1 MSITKDQLYDLI
13 KEQLSLMEIDLGDD
27 EGEEGEEGDDGE
39 AKLKFKDHLIK
50 IASQVERLQM
60 TDVEVKLVASMFEMI
75 LRYANEQSG
84 ETSLER
90 ARKELGRVL
99 GVEVKED

>member
-13 KEQLSLMEIDLGDD
+13 KEQLSLMELDLGDD
-27 EGEEGEEGDDGE
+27 EEEGDDGE

-84 ETSLER
+84 ETNLER